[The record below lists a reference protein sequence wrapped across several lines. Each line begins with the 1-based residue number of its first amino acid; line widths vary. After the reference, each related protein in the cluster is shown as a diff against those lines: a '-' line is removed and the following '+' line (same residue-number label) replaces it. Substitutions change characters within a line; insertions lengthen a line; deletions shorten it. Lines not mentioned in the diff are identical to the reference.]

1 MTETKTYFGESLE
14 EVLPQIRTEL
24 GPDALI
30 VRQREGVLGGIGGFF
45 GRKCIEVD
53 ARPAVIQRVPTM
65 PGRAI
70 IDAYDTSDRFEAP
83 EEPETAEPFQPMFTQ
98 FDSAAHVASEP
109 APDLHRPTNGLE
121 AMLEH
126 GVPFATTL
134 SSALTAERPVMAAPP
149 EPPSEPRF
157 EPRPTPQPD
166 YVAPEPQAAAPQP
179 RAAEDEVT
187 SLRDELLAASVSPKL
202 ADEIL
207 AEARFSLRPFD
218 PETPM
223 RELVRRALI
232 RRIPVVRPASS
243 ERCSIAVI
251 GVGGVG
257 RTLATASLCAAYAQ
271 TGRSVAAMSL
281 EPALDAIRLAG
292 LVRDLNVEFEVASA
306 PEVINLILGGLG
318 DAELVIADLPPLL
331 DNLDP
336 DRLQKTLKL
345 LEAFRPDETHLVLPA
360 FMSAADSKR
369 IIEALVPHALPS
381 RLIISHCDD
390 EQQSGAAVGLAVTH
404 RIPVSFLSCGPA
416 MGRLRPAEAEQL
428 SKMVLK

>member
-1 MTETKTYFGESLE
+1 
-14 EVLPQIRTEL
+14 
-24 GPDALI
+24 
-30 VRQREGVLGGIGGFF
+30 
-45 GRKCIEVD
+45 
-53 ARPAVIQRVPTM
+53 M

-70 IDAYDTSDRFEAP
+70 IDAYDTPERFETP
-83 EEPETAEPFQPMFTQ
+83 EEAEHAEPFQPMFTHFTAQ
-98 FDSAAHVASEP
+98 TPSEP
-109 APDLHRPTNGLE
+109 ASELPRPTNGLE

-149 EPPSEPRF
+149 EPPAEPRF
-157 EPRPTPQPD
+157 EPRPASQPD
-166 YVAPEPQAAAPQP
+166 YTAPQP
-179 RAAEDEVT
+179 EAAAAAARPRVAEDEVT
-187 SLRDELLAASVSPKL
+187 ALRDELLSASVSPKL

-207 AEARFSLRPFD
+207 TEARFSLRPFD

-232 RRIPVVRPASS
+232 RRIPIVRPASS

-271 TGRSVAAMSL
+271 TGRAVAAMSL

-306 PEVINLILGGLG
+306 PEVISLILGGLG
-318 DAELVIADLPPLL
+318 EAELVIADLPPLL

-336 DRLQKTLKL
+336 ARLEKTLKL

-360 FMSAADSKR
+360 FMSAADAKR

-390 EQQSGAAVGLAVTH
+390 EQQTGAAVGLAVTH
-404 RIPVSFLSCGPA
+404 RIPVSFISCGPA